1 MAASGQTRW
10 PPTRRSRGGAL
21 TPTLERRGTAH
32 RALTAGGVDSQPSTT
47 DSRRHHH
54 HEPTLIAAASSR
66 TTAGSRRGTFSQAE
80 LTADEPV
87 RNVSPAPN
95 EHDGKRGRS
104 CSRVPG
110 RMGRGGDAPPCGR
123 DRQYPGDERRRGG
136 VGARSGEQER
146 GVVVPAAVPGQ
157 GAALPGQAVQRT
169 VDQVRVLVCLRVAPR
184 PPRPGSSEPASPGP
198 ADQRASAKQMMLH
211 VQRSARNAGPNRGV
225 RSRQGAPSDH
235 IADQCAAAREESL
248 CAPPGGVWGCSPF
261 RRG

>member
-146 GVVVPAAVPGQ
+146 GVVVPAAVHGQ
-157 GAALPGQAVQRT
+157 GAALPGQAVQRSAT
-169 VDQVRVLVCLRVAPR
+169 IRTQRR
-184 PPRPGSSEPASPGP
+184 PKQRRPEPPGG
-198 ADQRASAKQMMLH
+198 AF
-211 VQRSARNAGPNRGV
+211 RSHRRPV
-225 RSRQGAPSDH
+225 RSRPRRIVVCSARRCLGLLTVPARMSFVV
-235 IADQCAAAREESL
+235 ARAAAWS
-248 CAPPGGVWGCSPF
+248 
-261 RRG
+261 